1 MKRPHRSARIHRI
14 SFVSLLIALAAPG
27 AAQAQLQ
34 PDAQQKAAAEALFD
48 EGRQLFAQG
57 QIEQA
62 CRKFE
67 QSQEVAPGVGILLYL
82 GDCYERVGRFA
93 SAWATFRSAASK
105 AAASGQADRARIA
118 DEHAR
123 KLSVRLS
130 KLVLLVPQDDQT
142 VGFELLLNGRVISP
156 ALFGVPFPVDPGQH
170 QITARAPGRATWTG
184 SIEVQPTAESRSVQI
199 PLLAA
204 GSAAAGQSEPA
215 PPRASAASANG
226 NPSNEAAAPHSA
238 DRGPDRTASY
248 VLGGLGVAAI
258 GVGVVFGLRASDK
271 DEQAKAGCPSNCIT
285 QKAADLNE
293 SARTSALIANIS
305 YSVGAVALLS
315 SAYLWFFTGSSSESV
330 ALDANGLG
338 LGASLGPN
346 EGVVS
351 ITGSF

>member
-1 MKRPHRSARIHRI
+1 MKRPPSSARIRAI
-14 SFVSLLIALAAPG
+14 SCVSLLIALAAPG
-27 AAQAQLQ
+27 SARAQAQ

-67 QSQEVAPGVGILLYL
+67 QSQDVAPGVGILLYL
-82 GDCYERVGRFA
+82 GDCYERVGRLA

-105 AAASGQADRARIA
+105 ASASGQAERARVA

-142 VGFELLLNGRVISP
+142 AGFELLLNGRPISP

-170 QITARAPGRATWTG
+170 QITARAPGRAPWTG
-184 SIEVQPTAESRSVQI
+184 AIEIQPTAESRSVQI
-199 PLLAA
+199 PLLGAGA
-204 GSAAAGQSEPA
+204 SGAPAEPIQSGASTAPGSGSASHEATA
-215 PPRASAASANG
+215 PRQ
-226 NPSNEAAAPHSA
+226 A

-248 VLGGLGVAAI
+248 LLGGVGVAAI

-271 DEQAKAGCPSNCIT
+271 DEQAKSDCPSSCVT
-285 QKAADLNE
+285 PEAADLNE

-305 YSVGAVALLS
+305 YGVGAAALLTG
-315 SAYLWFFTGSSSESV
+315 AYLWFFTGSGSESV
-330 ALDANGLG
+330 ASDATGLG
-338 LGASLGPN
+338 FGASLGPN
-346 EGVVS
+346 EGRVS